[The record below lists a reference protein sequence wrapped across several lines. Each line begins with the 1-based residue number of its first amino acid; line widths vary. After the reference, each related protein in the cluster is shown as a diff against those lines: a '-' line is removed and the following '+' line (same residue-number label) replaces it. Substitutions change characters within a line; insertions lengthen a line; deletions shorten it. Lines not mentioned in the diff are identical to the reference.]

1 MTLSKDEVL
10 VRNALLKRLRE
21 EHADTLESTRTH
33 LKTQK
38 AVRREICQ
46 AMRQGAA
53 TVPEISAAS
62 SLPAHQVLWHVTAMK
77 KYDRVI
83 EVGQCGEYY
92 QYELVKE
99 TKA

>member
-1 MTLSKDEVL
+1 MTLNKDEVML
-10 VRNALLKRLRE
+10 RNALLKRLRE
-21 EHADTLESTRTH
+21 EHADTLESTRAH

-38 AVRREICQ
+38 AIRREICQ
-46 AMRQGAA
+46 AMRKGAS
-53 TVPEISAAS
+53 TVPEIAAAS

-77 KYDRVI
+77 KYDLVI

-99 TKA
+99 AEA

>member
-1 MTLSKDEVL
+1 MTLSKDEAQL
-10 VRNALLKRLRE
+10 RTALLKRLRE

-38 AVRREICQ
+38 AARREICQ

-53 TVPEISAAS
+53 TVPEIAAAS
-62 SLPAHQVLWHVTAMK
+62 GFPAHQVLWHVTAMK
-77 KYDRVI
+77 KYDLVV

-99 TKA
+99 AKA